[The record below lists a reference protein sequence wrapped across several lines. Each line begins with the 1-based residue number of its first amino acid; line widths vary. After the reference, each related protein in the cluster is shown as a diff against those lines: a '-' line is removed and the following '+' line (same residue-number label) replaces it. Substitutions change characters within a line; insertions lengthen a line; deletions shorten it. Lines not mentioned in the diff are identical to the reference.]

1 MTVDEALAG
10 FEAGWVDAQPIT
22 PQTAYRRTLRLL
34 RLYLQ
39 DHPPAL
45 DADAARLDAES
56 LRGFVVWHRAHAL
69 ADTAEGSRKVA
80 VHVARLAEHLGVD
93 VGRDELRALVPDAA
107 EAGG

>member
-10 FEAGWVDAQPIT
+10 FEADWVDAQPVT

-34 RLYLQ
+34 RLYLA

-45 DADAARLDAES
+45 DADAALLDADC
-56 LRGFVVWHRAHAL
+56 LRGFVAWHRAHAL

-80 VHVARLAEHLGVD
+80 VHVARLADHLGVAVD
-93 VGRDELRALVPDAA
+93 RDELRALVPDD
-107 EAGG
+107 AGAGA

>member
-10 FEAGWVDAQPIT
+10 FEADWVDAQPLT

-34 RLYLQ
+34 RLHLR

-45 DADAARLDAES
+45 DADVALLDADA

-93 VGRDELRALVPDAA
+93 VDRDELRALVPDA
-107 EAGG
+107 EAGA

>member
-10 FEAGWVDAQPIT
+10 FEAGWVDAQPVT
-22 PQTAYRRTLRLL
+22 PRTAYRRTVRLL
-34 RLYLQ
+34 RLYLR

-45 DADAARLDAES
+45 DDDATRLDADC

-80 VHVARLAEHLGVD
+80 VHVARLADHLGVAVD
-93 VGRDELRALVPDAA
+93 RDELRGLVPDDA
-107 EAGG
+107 EAGT

>member
-1 MTVDEALAG
+1 MTVDEALTG
-10 FEAGWVDAQPIT
+10 FEVAWVDAQPLT
-22 PQTAYRRTLRLL
+22 PRTAYLRTLRLL
-34 RLYLQ
+34 RLYLR

-45 DADAARLDAES
+45 DADAALLEADS

-93 VGRDELRALVPDAA
+93 VGRDELRALAPDTEAA
-107 EAGG
+107 S